1 MIWWKLSWLILVVL
15 YPQISKRILVQHW
28 ASHARMT
35 QGSLTGL
42 VNKYRTARTKA
53 GNNKKRRFACPQMM
67 RKNAL
72 QSKTHIQKSNKT
84 NSFFQEG
91 KFHQIFLHDFS
102 QLLSRFFS
110 RFLPPIFFGGAESTN
125 PGRATGEAGRC
136 RAPGEEIFWG
146 SSTRSHPKMHTGRR
160 IHGKGGASGSQ
171 WVPVGCKDFGFFCFG
186 FFFLREF
193 GKVEDAAWG
202 IKEIGLYWRNWIV
215 HDEHSKLEIF
225 ECTCCEGSGVFKM

>member
-91 KFHQIFLHDFS
+91 KFHQIIWVP
-102 QLLSRFFS
+102 QLSPRFFPA
-110 RFLPPIFFGGAESTN
+110 FVQIFFQIFAAHFFWR
-125 PGRATGEAGRC
+125 GRKYQPRQSN
-136 RAPGEEIFWG
+136 RWSRQMQ
-146 SSTRSHPKMHTGRR
+146 SSGRR
-160 IHGKGGASGSQ
+160 NLLRIFYQKSPKNAHWQKNTWKRWGQ
-171 WVPVGCKDFGFFCFG
+171 WVPVGPSRLQGFWIFLFRI
-186 FFFLREF
+186 FFSGIWKSWRCSLRYQ
-193 GKVEDAAWG
+193 G
-202 IKEIGLYWRNWIV
+202 NWIV
-215 HDEHSKLEIF
+215 LEKLDSAWWAQQVRNIWMYMLW
-225 ECTCCEGSGVFKM
+225 G